1 MAINRVSPI
10 ASSTAPNWLRE
21 AQEALLAAENAGGMM
36 GALQGARSK
45 PGTIKT
51 FLAHS
56 QNNAAALALIAQ
68 GNVEAARDLAFKA
81 ATDAYNKRVAER
93 LQEARAHAAPQM
105 NYTPPKGLDSVIYF
119 ANGSTLDTVSNILT
133 LSDGTQIDA
142 TTGQDYVDESALIRM
157 ANGAYLDTKNNIL
170 VMADG
175 TKIDTITGLKITV

>member
-10 ASSTAPNWLRE
+10 ASSTAPNWLKE
-21 AQEALLAAENAGGMM
+21 AQEALVAAESAGGML
-36 GALQGARSK
+36 GALQHARSK

-51 FLAHS
+51 YLANS
-56 QNNAAALALIAQ
+56 RNAAYGLALIAQ

-81 ATDAYNKRVAER
+81 AADAYNKRVSER
-93 LQEARAHAAPQM
+93 LEEARAHATAQT
-105 NYTPPKGLDSVIYF
+105 NYTPPKTLDPVIYF
-119 ANGSTLDTVSNILT
+119 ANGSTLDTVKNILT

-142 TTGQDYVDESALIRM
+142 ITGQSYVDERALIRM

-175 TKIDTITGLKITV
+175 TKIDTVTGLKITA